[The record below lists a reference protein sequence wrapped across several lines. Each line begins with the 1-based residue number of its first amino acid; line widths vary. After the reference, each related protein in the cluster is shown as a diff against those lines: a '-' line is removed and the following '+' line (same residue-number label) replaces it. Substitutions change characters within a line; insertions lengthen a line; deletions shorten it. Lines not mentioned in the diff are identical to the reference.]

1 MKTVVY
7 NPMEYRK
14 TFVRYFLPSPFFQL
28 SIVFFFLF
36 SCFQANAFDQSPAPT
51 FQRGVLDLRQVDL
64 SKNSID
70 LDGEWGLYW
79 HSLINAKDSSAPSV
93 YTEFPRFG
101 AELSLMA
108 NHCLLK
114 AMHPIQP

>member
-36 SCFQANAFDQSPAPT
+36 SCFPVFRQMLLIKALLQPFKEAFWIYG
-51 FQRGVLDLRQVDL
+51 R
-64 SKNSID
+64 
-70 LDGEWGLYW
+70 
-79 HSLINAKDSSAPSV
+79 LI
-93 YTEFPRFG
+93 FPKTPLIWMGNG
-101 AELSLMA
+101 AYIGIA
-108 NHCLLK
+108 
-114 AMHPIQP
+114 